1 MLTGAG
7 TSRIKAAMPDAPQK
21 LTRLDKAIRR
31 LQAQRACLDWAV
43 AEIASIPGFIVELG
57 LGNGRSFD
65 HLRARLPE
73 RDIYVFERSP
83 AAHPAST
90 PAPNRLIIG
99 NLEDTLPA
107 ARERFA
113 KNVAFLHS
121 DIGTGDDD
129 RNARFAE
136 WLGPHILPLLAPGA
150 IVASDQKLPALEE
163 WRTEPPTGVG
173 EDRYY
178 VYRLAL
184 QPSPLV
190 EEGVAEGHG

>member
-1 MLTGAG
+1 MQQSAN
-7 TSRIKAAMPDAPQK
+7 A

-31 LQAQRACLDWAV
+31 LEAQRACLDWAV
-43 AEIASIPGFIVELG
+43 GEIAAVPGVVVELG

-90 PAPNRLIIG
+90 PPADRLIVG
-99 NLEDTLPA
+99 NLEETLPA
-107 ARERFA
+107 SRPRFA
-113 KNVAFLHS
+113 EKVAFLHS

-129 RNARFAE
+129 RNLRFAA
-136 WLGPHILPLLAPGA
+136 WLGPEILPLLAPGA
-150 IVASDQKLPALEE
+150 IVASDQRLPALEE
-163 WRTEPPTGVG
+163 FRVAAPAGVP

-178 VYRLAL
+178 LYLFR
-184 QPSPLV
+184 
-190 EEGVAEGHG
+190 